1 MDFVVR
7 LCGGI
12 PAEAKETLISVILS
26 KAFYSWY
33 QRRRDCN
40 GTSSIGKNGN
50 LCPPQNGET

>member
-1 MDFVVR
+1 VEAY
-7 LCGGI
+7 LLK
-12 PAEAKETLISVILS
+12 AKETLISVILS

-33 QRRRDCN
+33 QRRRDYN